1 MASRAH
7 VSITMKFFHRIK
19 RKKLS
24 TLEIEELSDEPLSS
38 EERAMIKGVIS
49 LEETCVAEA
58 MVPRIDAVLINA
70 NVQMAEVIAII
81 SQTGFSRYPVYEE
94 KVDNVVGILYVKDLL
109 HPDILRQENINIKG
123 LCRAPFFVPDS
134 KKLDSLLREFKKK
147 HVHIAVAVD
156 EYGGVSGILCLEDIL
171 ELIVGDIQDEYD
183 NEAEELVEVETNIYL
198 CDARMRI
205 DELNEELNLRLPQ
218 QNFDTLGG
226 FVYNLFGKIPSLYE
240 EVIYEDTLFVVHE
253 LDEQK
258 IKIVK
263 IVKKEVSP

>member
-1 MASRAH
+1 
-7 VSITMKFFHRIK
+7 MKLFHRIK
-19 RKKLS
+19 RNKLS
-24 TLEIEELSDEPLSS
+24 NKEFEELSSEPLSS

-58 MVPRIDAVLINA
+58 MVPRIDAIFINA
-70 NVQMAEVIAII
+70 NTQMAGLLTII
-81 SQTGFSRYPVYEE
+81 SETGFSRYPVYEE

-109 HPDILRQENINIKG
+109 QPLLLQQDNISIKEM
-123 LCRAPFFVPDS
+123 CRIPFFVPDS

-156 EYGGVSGILCLEDIL
+156 EYGGVSGILCLEDII

-183 NEAEELVEVETNIYL
+183 NEAEELQIVDSRTYL
-198 CDARMRI
+198 CDARMHI
-205 DELNEELNLRLPQ
+205 DELNEQLKLKLPQ

-226 FVYNLFGKIPSLYE
+226 FVYNLFGKIPSLLE

-263 IVKKEVSP
+263 IVKKEV

>member
-1 MASRAH
+1 
-7 VSITMKFFHRIK
+7 MKLFNRIK

-24 TLEIEELSDEPLSS
+24 NQTIEELSHEPLSS

-49 LEETCVAEA
+49 LEETCVTEA
-58 MVPRIDAVLINA
+58 MVPRIDAIFINA
-70 NVQMAEVIAII
+70 NTQLSELLRII
-81 SQTGFSRYPVYEE
+81 SETGFSRYPVYEE

-109 HPDILRQENINIKG
+109 QPLLLHQESISIKEM
-123 LCRAPFFVPDS
+123 CRVPFFVPDS
-134 KKLDSLLREFKKK
+134 KKLDSLLREFKKR

-156 EYGGVSGILCLEDIL
+156 EYGGVSGILCLEDII

-183 NEAEELVEVETNIYL
+183 NEAEELQVVNAHTYL

-205 DELNEELNLRLPQ
+205 DELNEELQLNLPQ

-226 FVYNLFGKIPSLYE
+226 FVYNLFGKIPSLLE
-240 EVIYEDTLFVVHE
+240 EVTYEDTLFIVQE

-263 IVKKEVSP
+263 IVKKEV